1 MENSKKCINCNQQ
14 YGTELEKCETCK
26 LPLTPI
32 SNDFARGEVIGEK
45 YAIEALIGDGGMSK
59 VYRASHKLMKRKVA
73 IKMLHAGLVGQ
84 TATLTRFKKEAE
96 ASSRLSHTNI
106 VTTFD
111 FGLTPDGRPYLV
123 MDYLEGKTFTDLLN
137 EARLLDPGRCLKLF
151 IQLCA
156 GLEHAHARGIVHR
169 DIKPSN
175 IFVVEDEKG
184 NEVIKL
190 LDFGIAKR
198 VSRDREESDEKEDCE
213 SKNEPTLT
221 EAGTVFGSPLYMS
234 PEQVRGEK
242 VDFRSDVYSLSCL
255 LYQSLT
261 GTPIYD
267 ADDAMDCMYHHVN
280 DDPEPFN
287 HRCPTADI
295 PEGLQ
300 ELVFKGLAKSPENR
314 IQSME
319 EYREL
324 LEEELKKLEQPEIVP
339 ELNSASSERP
349 EAQPTELDEA
359 GQEKSESI
367 VKSIDP
373 LSYLIPLA
381 VVLLLSLITQFT
393 DTRLFNPE
401 VEAKKAAVSRNNEKP
416 ERQDKQQK
424 REAKAERKNSEDDS
438 RKDKRGPLQIPQ
450 SKEAAE
456 RPESERLLEE
466 GKTAFRNGD
475 FEKAQNRFVEA
486 LENSKKEGTEK
497 ESLQYLESAF
507 WVGKTL
513 MKRKQYRLAAGYLEW
528 SAEKFET
535 RYGTGSRFAKEARAD
550 LALCKQALALKPKE

>member
-1 MENSKKCINCNQQ
+1 MENSKKCINCNQ
-14 YGTELEKCETCK
+14 YFGTEIEKCTSCE

-32 SNDFARGEVIGEK
+32 SNDLARGEVIGEK

-96 ASSRLSHTNI
+96 ASSRLNHTNI

-123 MDYLEGKTFTDLLN
+123 MDYLEGRSFADLLN
-137 EARLLDPGRCLKLF
+137 DERLLDPRRCLKLF
-151 IQLCA
+151 IQLCS
-156 GLEHAHARGIVHR
+156 GLEHAHAKGIVHR

-198 VSRDREESDEKEDCE
+198 VSEQREEIDTGEDGD
-213 SKNEPTLT
+213 SKHEPTLT

-234 PEQVRGEK
+234 PEQVSGET
-242 VDFRSDVYSLSCL
+242 VDFRSDIYSLSCL
-255 LYQSLT
+255 LYQTLT

-295 PEGLQ
+295 PDELQ

-319 EYREL
+319 EYRVR
-324 LEEELKKLEQPEIVP
+324 LEEELKKLEQPDSTP
-339 ELNSASSERP
+339 ELVSEPARQP
-349 EAQPTELDEA
+349 EDQEDTEVKE
-359 GQEKSESI
+359 EPESI

-373 LSYLIPLA
+373 LSYLVPLG
-381 VVLLLSLITQFT
+381 VVLILSLVTQFT
-393 DTRLFNPE
+393 DTRLFDA
-401 VEAKKAAVSRNNEKP
+401 EAASKKASVS
-416 ERQDKQQK
+416 ERIDSQDKQEK
-424 REAKAERKNSEDDS
+424 KKSGDDHDKAE
-438 RKDKRGPLQIPQ
+438 RGPLQIPEP
-450 SKEAAE
+450 KETAE
-456 RPESERLLEE
+456 SPKTENYLEE
-466 GKTAFRNGD
+466 GKTAYRNGD
-475 FEKAQNRFVEA
+475 FEEAQNKFVEA
-486 LENSKKEGTEK
+486 FDRAKKEGTD
-497 ESLQYLESAF
+497 SLQYLETAF
-507 WVGKTL
+507 WIGKTL
-513 MKRKQYRLAAGYLEW
+513 HKRKQYRLAAGYLEW

-535 RYGTGSRFAKEARAD
+535 RYGTGSRFAKEARSD
-550 LALCKQALALKPKE
+550 LAACKQALALIPKS

>member
-1 MENSKKCINCNQQ
+1 MENSKKCINCNQH
-14 YGTELEKCETCK
+14 YGTELEKCESCK

-84 TATLTRFKKEAE
+84 AATLTRFKKEAE

-123 MDYLEGKTFTDLLN
+123 MDYLEGRSFADLLN
-137 EARLLDPGRCLKLF
+137 EERLLDPRRCLKLF

-198 VSRDREESDEKEDCE
+198 VSEDREESDEKEDGE
-213 SKNEPTLT
+213 SKKEPTLT

-242 VDFRSDVYSLSCL
+242 VDFRSDIYSLSCL

-261 GTPIYD
+261 GTPVYE
-267 ADDAMDCMYHHVN
+267 AEDAMDCMYHHVN

-295 PEGLQ
+295 SAGLQ
-300 ELVFKGLAKSPENR
+300 ELVFNGLAKSPDNR

-319 EYREL
+319 EYREF
-324 LEEELKKLEQPEIVP
+324 LEAELKKLEQPDSV
-339 ELNSASSERP
+339 
-349 EAQPTELDEA
+349 
-359 GQEKSESI
+359 SESTSESEDEQEAKQKEQQAVQEIPEKI
-367 VKSIDP
+367 VKAIDP
-373 LSYLIPLA
+373 LSYLVPLG
-381 VVLLLSLITQFT
+381 VVLLLSLVTQFT
-393 DTRLFNPE
+393 DTKLFDAENA
-401 VEAKKAAVSRNNEKP
+401 AKKASVSQRNEKQEQP
-416 ERQDKQQK
+416 EKQEKQK
-424 REAKAERKNSEDDS
+424 ESKAKAEKRNSEDQPS
-438 RKDKRGPLQIPQ
+438 KDIRGPLQIPQ
-450 SKEAAE
+450 SKETADNSQSDSFMEA
-456 RPESERLLEE
+456 
-466 GKTAFRNGD
+466 GKTAYRSGD
-475 FEKAQNRFVEA
+475 YDEAQIKFVEA
-486 LENSKKEGTEK
+486 LENSKREGS
-497 ESLQYLESAF
+497 ESLHYLESVH

-513 MKRKQYRLAAGYLEW
+513 LKRKQYRLAAGYLEW
-528 SAEKFET
+528 SAEKFES
-535 RYGTGSRFAKEARAD
+535 RYGTGSRFAKEARSD
-550 LALCKQALALKPKE
+550 LALCKRALALKPKS

>member
-1 MENSKKCINCNQQ
+1 MENSKKCINCNQH
-14 YGTELEKCETCK
+14 YGTELEKCENCK

-84 TATLTRFKKEAE
+84 AATLTRFKKEAE
-96 ASSRLSHTNI
+96 ASSRLNHTNI

-123 MDYLEGKTFTDLLN
+123 MDYLEGRSFADLLN
-137 EARLLDPGRCLKLF
+137 EERLLDPRRCLKLF

-175 IFVVEDEKG
+175 ILVVEDEKG

-198 VSRDREESDEKEDCE
+198 VSEDRDEPDAGEDGE
-213 SKNEPTLT
+213 SKHEPTLT

-242 VDFRSDVYSLSCL
+242 VDFRSDIYSLSCL

-261 GTPIYD
+261 GTPIYE

-300 ELVFKGLAKSPENR
+300 ELVFKGLAKSPDNR

-324 LEEELKKLEQPEIVP
+324 LEAELKKLEQPDSVSESTSEP
-339 ELNSASSERP
+339 EDEQ
-349 EAQPTELDEA
+349 EAQPKEQQADQA
-359 GQEKSESI
+359 VPEKI
-367 VKSIDP
+367 VKAIDP
-373 LSYLIPLA
+373 LSYLVPLG
-381 VVLLLSLITQFT
+381 VVLLLSLVTQFT
-393 DTRLFNPE
+393 DTRLFDAE
-401 VEAKKAAVSRNNEKP
+401 AAAKKAAVSQSNEK
-416 ERQDKQQK
+416 QDKQDK
-424 REAKAERKNSEDDS
+424 REAKAEKKHSEEQAS
-438 RKDKRGPLQIPQ
+438 KEKRGPLQIPQ
-450 SKEAAE
+450 SKETAE
-456 RPESERLLEE
+456 HSQSDSSMEA
-466 GKTAFRNGD
+466 GKTAYRNGD
-475 FEKAQNRFVEA
+475 YDEAQNKFVEA
-486 LENSKKEGTEK
+486 LEKSKKEGTET
-497 ESLQYLESAF
+497 ESLHYLESAY

-513 MKRKQYRLAAGYLEW
+513 LKRKQYRLAAGYLEW

-535 RYGTGSRFAKEARAD
+535 RYGTGSRFAKQARSD
-550 LALCKQALALKPKE
+550 LALCKQALALKPKS